1 MTVRVEPDGHA
12 IAVAE
17 GESLIEA
24 AWRQGYTW
32 PTTCY
37 AQARCTA
44 CRVEILSG
52 AEHAGP
58 MGDEETDALALL
70 GPRARGLRLACR
82 LRVTGDMIVI
92 KHGVRAPPPAEE
104 EP

>member
-1 MTVRVEPDGHA
+1 
-12 IAVAE
+12 
-17 GESLIEA
+17 
-24 AWRQGYTW
+24 
-32 PTTCY
+32 
-37 AQARCTA
+37 
-44 CRVEILSG
+44 
-52 AEHAGP
+52 

-70 GPRARGLRLACR
+70 GPRAGGLRLACR